1 MEKLITWLVV
11 LIAVV
16 FLARPQSDKVMENT
30 QISASA
36 ETEISDD
43 KLPDEAVIVT
53 AVIAVIIIAALADS
67 YAEN

>member
-36 ETEISDD
+36 KTEISDD
-43 KLPDEAVIVT
+43 KLLDGAVIVT
-53 AVIAVIIIAALADS
+53 AVITVIIIAALADY

>member
-16 FLARPQSDKVMENT
+16 FLARPQSDKIMENT
-30 QISASA
+30 QIPASA

-43 KLPDEAVIVT
+43 KLSDGAVIVT
-53 AVIAVIIIAALADS
+53 VFVTVIIIAALADS

>member
-1 MEKLITWLVV
+1 MEKLIIWLVV

-30 QISASA
+30 QITASV

-43 KLPDEAVIVT
+43 KLQDEAIIITVVIT
-53 AVIAVIIIAALADS
+53 VIIIAALADS

>member
-16 FLARPQSDKVMENT
+16 FLARPQSDKIMENT

-53 AVIAVIIIAALADS
+53 VVITVIIIAALADS

>member
-1 MEKLITWLVV
+1 MEKLITWLVM

-16 FLARPQSDKVMENT
+16 FLARPQSDNIMENT
-30 QISASA
+30 QITASA

-43 KLPDEAVIVT
+43 KLQDEAIIITVDIT
-53 AVIAVIIIAALADS
+53 VIIIAALADS

>member
-1 MEKLITWLVV
+1 MEKLVTWLVV

-30 QISASA
+30 QITASA

-43 KLPDEAVIVT
+43 KLLDGAVIVT
-53 AVIAVIIIAALADS
+53 AVIAVIIIAALADY